1 MRQNVSSD
9 SSQKVPSPLVGGA
22 PERGAGTRLRD
33 ATVKAHNSTR
43 ISGALHPAAGSHP
56 SASRRNLFRPP
67 QAQGEGVDRRFT
79 LTPTPLPSRER
90 GVFSVAFSAAL
101 GFACLVGTAAPD
113 AAAQQYPTKPI
124 RIIALSSPASGPDI
138 VGRLLGQKFTE
149 AWGQQ
154 VIVDT
159 RPGASGIIGAEITS
173 KAAPDG
179 HTLMIVTSQ
188 AVIVSVMY
196 EKLPYQLLKDFSPI
210 SLLASTPFILVV
222 HPSVPAASV
231 RELVAY
237 AKSKPG
243 ELRYGSGGSGS
254 PPHLSAEIFKSMTG
268 TNLLHVPY
276 KGVTPALMD
285 TVAGQVQ
292 MVFSVIPAVLS
303 TIKAGKVKA
312 LGVTSAQRT
321 PFVPD
326 LPAIAETVPGYE
338 FIGWYGLVAP
348 VKTPAGILSKL
359 NAEIARILKA
369 PEFRERLAALGAE
382 PISSTQ
388 QEFAAYMQLQ
398 TEKMRKAVQ
407 DSGAHPD

>member
-1 MRQNVSSD
+1 MRIN
-9 SSQKVPSPLVGGA
+9 
-22 PERGAGTRLRD
+22 RGCAAVLMLSLAG
-33 ATVKAHNSTR
+33 KF
-43 ISGALHPAAGSHP
+43 AA
-56 SASRRNLFRPP
+56 
-67 QAQGEGVDRRFT
+67 
-79 LTPTPLPSRER
+79 
-90 GVFSVAFSAAL
+90 
-101 GFACLVGTAAPD
+101 
-113 AAAQQYPTKPI
+113 AAAQPYPTKPI

-159 RPGASGIIGAEITS
+159 RPGASGIIGAEIAS

-179 HTLMIVTSQ
+179 HTLMIATSQ

-196 EKLPYQLLKDFSPI
+196 KKLPYHLLKDFSPI
-210 SLLASTPFILVV
+210 SMLATTPFILAV
-222 HPSVPAASV
+222 HPSVPAASIK
-231 RELVAY
+231 ELIAY

-268 TNLLHVPY
+268 IDILHVPY
-276 KGVTPALMD
+276 KGVTPAMTD

-292 MVFSVIPAVLS
+292 MLISVIPAVLS
-303 TIKAGKVKA
+303 TVKSGKLKA
-312 LGVTSAQRT
+312 LGVTSAQRS

-338 FIGWYGLVAP
+338 FIGWYSLVAP
-348 VKTPAGILSKL
+348 AGTPARILGKI
-359 NAEIARILKA
+359 NAEIGSILKT

-382 PISSTQ
+382 PVSSTP
-388 QEFAAYMQLQ
+388 QELAAYMQLQ
-398 TEKMRKAVQ
+398 TGKMRKAVQ
-407 DSGAHPD
+407 ESGAHPD

>member
-1 MRQNVSSD
+1 MSGYAAA
-9 SSQKVPSPLVGGA
+9 LVLSAGA
-22 PERGAGTRLRD
+22 
-33 ATVKAHNSTR
+33 
-43 ISGALHPAAGSHP
+43 IPAA
-56 SASRRNLFRPP
+56 A
-67 QAQGEGVDRRFT
+67 
-79 LTPTPLPSRER
+79 
-90 GVFSVAFSAAL
+90 
-101 GFACLVGTAAPD
+101 

-138 VGRLLGQKFTE
+138 IGRLLGQKCTE

-159 RPGASGIIGAEITS
+159 RPGASGIIGAEIAS

-196 EKLPYQLLKDFSPI
+196 EKLPYHLLKDFSPI
-210 SLLASTPFILVV
+210 SMLAWTPFILVV
-222 HPSVPAASV
+222 HPSVPAASIK
-231 RELVAY
+231 ELVAY

-243 ELRYGSGGSGS
+243 ELRYGSGGAGS

-268 TNLLHVPY
+268 TDILHVPY

-303 TIKAGKVKA
+303 TIKTGKVKA
-312 LGVTSAQRT
+312 LGVTSARRT

-348 VKTPAGILSKL
+348 ARTPEGILSKL

-369 PEFRERLAALGAE
+369 PEFQERLAALGAE

-388 QEFAAYMQLQ
+388 QELAAFMQVQ
-398 TEKMRKAVQ
+398 TEKMRKAVKE
-407 DSGAHPD
+407 SGAHPE